1 MCTFDNFLKL
11 SNVLKFYPHKLFP
24 EYDISIYEDGKIS
37 INKNIQYLLEL
48 DYEDNRILTNKHPL
62 RQCLYNEIDV
72 LRKIHWERNNVCDAV
87 ERLFNEEDYPKN
99 MGMIDT
105 CMIIRHHNDPYVIDL
120 MEEISRLLDI
130 YNISRHELIFNF
142 VAWKQHK
149 QISVIPFD
157 DKGPYT
163 SKFFT
168 QYPHNK
174 QHYKF

>member
-1 MCTFDNFLKL
+1 MKVVVYTVILGGYDKLRNHVDLPYDFIAFVDDKSIVPADTNWEIRDIPTWAMHMCTFDNFLKL

-105 CMIIRHHNDPYVIDL
+105 CMIIRHHNDPYVID
-120 MEEISRLLDI
+120 
-130 YNISRHELIFNF
+130 
-142 VAWKQHK
+142 
-149 QISVIPFD
+149 
-157 DKGPYT
+157 
-163 SKFFT
+163 
-168 QYPHNK
+168 
-174 QHYKF
+174 